1 MQDQELQ
8 HYGMPRRSGRYPW
21 GSGDEPFQRSGDFL
35 SRVQELKS
43 KGLKETEI
51 ADALGLSTT
60 QLRVQNS
67 LARKERRSDLIA
79 KVKSLKEDGLS
90 DVKIAAQLGLKGES
104 TVRSLLNKDSEAR
117 MNISEKTAE
126 NLRKIVD
133 EKGMIDVGKGVERQL
148 GISQENMRQ
157 SLEILKLEGYEVY
170 GNRVPQATNKGQYTT
185 LKVLAVPGTQHR
197 DIYQYDKIYSVND
210 YISRDDGETFEPA
223 FVYPS
228 SMDSNRIQIRYADQ
242 GGDQKDG
249 VVEIRRGVDDLSLG
263 TSNYAQVRILVDG
276 THYIKGMALYSDD
289 MPDGVDLIF
298 NTNKTS
304 STPKMDV
311 LKKIKDDPDNPFGS
325 NIKEHGGQSYFINE
339 NGEKQLS
346 LINKRADEGDWGD
359 WSRELSSQFLSKQ
372 PMKLIN
378 KQISLA
384 IDDRQSE
391 YDEIMS
397 LTNPTI
403 KRALLESFANDADSA
418 SIHLKAASLPGQTY
432 KVILPVTSLKDN
444 EVYAPHL
451 FDGTEVAL
459 VRYPHGGTFEIPIL
473 TVNNWNKEGRA
484 NLTTNPLDAIG
495 INAKVAERLSGA
507 DFDGDTVMVI
517 PITGTTKI
525 KSTPPLKDLENF
537 NNKIEYGPDD
547 SKEINGVMH
556 YYRGGVEFKPLSET
570 ATQPQMGMISNLI
583 TDMTLKGATDSELA
597 RAVKH
602 SLVVID
608 ANKHHL
614 NYKQSEIDN
623 GIAALH
629 KKYQTQYDQF
639 GREHQG
645 SATLISKAK
654 SPLRV
659 PERKEGA
666 FFARD
671 TGNLL
676 TLINEEQNL
685 YYDDITKKV
694 YKEKDKRT
702 LYIDPA
708 TGKKLY
714 HDTGRAFNKVSYKAS
729 DGSTKKAT
737 VYEKN
742 GVLGY
747 KNDKGLFTEVDP
759 DRVVI
764 QLATTRTTKIAEV
777 EDARLLSSGTPQEE
791 AYASYSNKMK
801 AMGNNARKEMLIIKD
816 IPYSPSARETYRDE
830 VTSLDYKLNQAK
842 LNAPKERQAQTIA
855 TSIIRAKKQERPG
868 MTSEEEKKLSQKEIV
883 KARAMV
889 GAKRNEIKIDDR
901 EWAAIQAGAISPTKL
916 KEIINNSD
924 LDILKQR
931 AMPRSTT
938 SLSDQK
944 IRRLK
949 NMKAAGYTTTEI
961 AQSLGI
967 SSSTINKYLK
977 GDE

>member
-1 MQDQELQ
+1 
-8 HYGMPRRSGRYPW
+8 
-21 GSGDEPFQRSGDFL
+21 
-35 SRVQELKS
+35 
-43 KGLKETEI
+43 
-51 ADALGLSTT
+51 
-60 QLRVQNS
+60 
-67 LARKERRSDLIA
+67 
-79 KVKSLKEDGLS
+79 
-90 DVKIAAQLGLKGES
+90 
-104 TVRSLLNKDSEAR
+104 
-117 MNISEKTAE
+117 
-126 NLRKIVD
+126 
-133 EKGMIDVGKGVERQL
+133 
-148 GISQENMRQ
+148 
-157 SLEILKLEGYEVY
+157 
-170 GNRVPQATNKGQYTT
+170 
-185 LKVLAVPGTQHR
+185 
-197 DIYQYDKIYSVND
+197 
-210 YISRDDGETFEPA
+210 
-223 FVYPS
+223 
-228 SMDSNRIQIRYADQ
+228 
-242 GGDQKDG
+242 
-249 VVEIRRGVDDLSLG
+249 
-263 TSNYAQVRILVDG
+263 
-276 THYIKGMALYSDD
+276 
-289 MPDGVDLIF
+289 
-298 NTNKTS
+298 
-304 STPKMDV
+304 
-311 LKKIKDDPDNPFGS
+311 
-325 NIKEHGGQSYFINE
+325 
-339 NGEKQLS
+339 
-346 LINKRADEGDWGD
+346 
-359 WSRELSSQFLSKQ
+359 
-372 PMKLIN
+372 
-378 KQISLA
+378 
-384 IDDRQSE
+384 
-391 YDEIMS
+391 
-397 LTNPTI
+397 
-403 KRALLESFANDADSA
+403 
-418 SIHLKAASLPGQTY
+418 
-432 KVILPVTSLKDN
+432 
-444 EVYAPHL
+444 
-451 FDGTEVAL
+451 
-459 VRYPHGGTFEIPIL
+459 
-473 TVNNWNKEGRA
+473 
-484 NLTTNPLDAIG
+484 
-495 INAKVAERLSGA
+495 
-507 DFDGDTVMVI
+507 MVI

-855 TSIIRAKKQERPG
+855 TSIIRAKKQERTG